1 MADNSV
7 FTGQDGNIYVDFDVQ
22 NLIVVDPNKLVDK
35 DGNIKE
41 RLVDQENLVMYANLE
56 TKLLPRTKLAVG
68 TASNDPIQTVSIA
81 DINFL
86 KPAGQKYL
94 TNEYTN
100 EITGEGALNKG
111 GNNENSASFN
121 PNMSN
126 KPQSTIQQGT
136 EVRSNDTGLLGITAI
151 NVKINTSFIPQVD
164 IELEDVQGRALF
176 EKGEN
181 SPYAAFFNLPYPPFY
196 LTLKGF
202 YGQAIRYQLNLIS
215 FNARFNTFS
224 GNYQVSLKF
233 YGYKYNI
240 LNEISLASLF
250 AVPHMYES
258 RYTVNTA
265 DPNSSTSTPQ
275 SLMVEGG
282 TQKIK
287 EVYSEYKAKGLI
299 PKDFP
304 ELSVPAVLNRLELFE
319 QNIQGSWTKANVQSL
334 TQAKVFNNNLIQYE
348 NSVLLGIT
356 SWFAKNIDRSLPVVT
371 TGGLKVYQLKKSV
384 KEGQTIAGA
393 SSAQQAQ
400 AQLNEIIKTQNKLL
414 NTNPVFGSDSAQDKN
429 LIVKNDVDLNDFIV
443 KVTPKTIN
451 IQETYKLRTKNQTTL
466 TGAGEAQ
473 YRTQIENEVGFGINN
488 AKLDG
493 KDPQV
498 DLYIFEGADRFMGL
512 IKKMRETLNEKAQA
526 EEEKITLQLAARFED
541 KANGIG
547 FVPTIKNVI
556 TVIMASAEAFI
567 RLLDD
572 VHKDAWEQRNDP
584 DRRISILKYP
594 SSDAKDAV
602 SILNKE
608 DVDPIYPWPQFFIE
622 NNGNDERFQIKYPG
636 DPSVVDLTKGF
647 SYEKWPEVQF
657 VEEFIKGMT
666 EKAPVV
672 KQTGSEENQEQ
683 NINRLTLNA
692 LEFPQTNIPYFSK
705 EEVKFFFEIWERTY
719 MVSHYTGLF
728 QGGNVKSIYE
738 TLGRNEA
745 NNIKV
750 ALGLSSPYLIQKL
763 KNYGFKSQNYLGFL
777 SHISNQ
783 GTGPSIQ
790 KLIRDIFVTPY
801 ILGEVEE
808 NFNIYDGS
816 TISSDS
822 PSVSFGLKEK
832 DLTDLN
838 SLIKKNKTP
847 EFCDTYPFT
856 DSLWN

>member
-319 QNIQGSWTKANVQSL
+319 QNIQGSWTKANVQS
-334 TQAKVFNNNLIQYE
+334 
-348 NSVLLGIT
+348 
-356 SWFAKNIDRSLPVVT
+356 
-371 TGGLKVYQLKKSV
+371 
-384 KEGQTIAGA
+384 
-393 SSAQQAQ
+393 
-400 AQLNEIIKTQNKLL
+400 
-414 NTNPVFGSDSAQDKN
+414 
-429 LIVKNDVDLNDFIV
+429 
-443 KVTPKTIN
+443 
-451 IQETYKLRTKNQTTL
+451 
-466 TGAGEAQ
+466 
-473 YRTQIENEVGFGINN
+473 
-488 AKLDG
+488 
-493 KDPQV
+493 
-498 DLYIFEGADRFMGL
+498 
-512 IKKMRETLNEKAQA
+512 
-526 EEEKITLQLAARFED
+526 
-541 KANGIG
+541 
-547 FVPTIKNVI
+547 
-556 TVIMASAEAFI
+556 
-567 RLLDD
+567 
-572 VHKDAWEQRNDP
+572 
-584 DRRISILKYP
+584 
-594 SSDAKDAV
+594 
-602 SILNKE
+602 
-608 DVDPIYPWPQFFIE
+608 
-622 NNGNDERFQIKYPG
+622 
-636 DPSVVDLTKGF
+636 
-647 SYEKWPEVQF
+647 
-657 VEEFIKGMT
+657 
-666 EKAPVV
+666 
-672 KQTGSEENQEQ
+672 
-683 NINRLTLNA
+683 
-692 LEFPQTNIPYFSK
+692 
-705 EEVKFFFEIWERTY
+705 
-719 MVSHYTGLF
+719 
-728 QGGNVKSIYE
+728 
-738 TLGRNEA
+738 
-745 NNIKV
+745 
-750 ALGLSSPYLIQKL
+750 
-763 KNYGFKSQNYLGFL
+763 
-777 SHISNQ
+777 
-783 GTGPSIQ
+783 
-790 KLIRDIFVTPY
+790 
-801 ILGEVEE
+801 
-808 NFNIYDGS
+808 
-816 TISSDS
+816 
-822 PSVSFGLKEK
+822 
-832 DLTDLN
+832 
-838 SLIKKNKTP
+838 
-847 EFCDTYPFT
+847 
-856 DSLWN
+856 